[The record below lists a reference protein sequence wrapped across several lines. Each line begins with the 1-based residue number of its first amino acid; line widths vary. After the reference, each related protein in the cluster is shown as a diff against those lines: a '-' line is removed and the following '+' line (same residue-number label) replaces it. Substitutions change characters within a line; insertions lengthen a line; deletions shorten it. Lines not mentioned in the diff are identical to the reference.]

1 MHRDEEASTA
11 TVLQLWSAGCVKHD
25 RFGLQG
31 FDGERVHA
39 GLQTLLKN
47 NIRDQAH
54 SNFPYELLLGG
65 MMHFKLLLNI
75 PM

>member
-1 MHRDEEASTA
+1 M
-11 TVLQLWSAGCVKHD
+11 KHD
-25 RFGLQG
+25 RLALLG

-54 SNFPYELLLGG
+54 SNIPYELLLGG